1 MDVAVPSLD
10 AWLPDVLAEGAQIAA
25 AHGLQAA
32 VGAADELDQ
41 VTRLRHGCGRCPHTS
56 PDAAERSRPALLRTL
71 ADQRL
76 AVIECIRAAVEQASH
91 RRPVFII
98 LMTCNGPSWPR

>member
-41 VTRLRHGCGRCPHTS
+41 VTRLRHGCGRCPLPPRMLLSEADLRCCAPWLT
-56 PDAAERSRPALLRTL
+56 RGSR
-71 ADQRL
+71 
-76 AVIECIRAAVEQASH
+76 
-91 RRPVFII
+91 
-98 LMTCNGPSWPR
+98 